1 MNAHRLRLVE
11 DSLQT
16 VNQILMVLV
25 AVKDVESRK
34 DELILVV
41 HKLLEKLNVVR
52 I

>member
-1 MNAHRLRLVE
+1 M
-11 DSLQT
+11 QT